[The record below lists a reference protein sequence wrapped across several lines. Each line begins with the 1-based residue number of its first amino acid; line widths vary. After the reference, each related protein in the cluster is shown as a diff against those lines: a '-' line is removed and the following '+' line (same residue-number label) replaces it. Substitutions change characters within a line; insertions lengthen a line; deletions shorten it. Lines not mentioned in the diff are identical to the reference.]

1 MSGPALFKLGDT
13 TINLAGTSSSMGGM
27 TSIGTSIITAKNDD
41 SLTLK
46 AGTSIFFDTSDNNAM
61 TITPG
66 GSVGIGTYTPY
77 HPLFVKGT
85 LGIQSPEITGSNNYW
100 YLMQADESPNVG
112 YRCQFIYWNG
122 TLNPK
127 GYVSA
132 DGSWSR
138 MNFTGQHRSLMN
150 TSIGTSHDG
159 LIVSATNK
167 IINVNNS
174 ITPTISES
182 LPYCVITNTDND
194 KKVFGVI
201 SNKEDNEHSRE
212 YGSGNFVSVF
222 EKENINEERMYIN
235 SVGEG
240 AVWVSNK
247 NGSLEI
253 GDYISSTTI
262 PGYGGKQTLNEE
274 FLTRHTV
281 AKMTCDCDFSLT
293 KIVKQKLKTIQTS
306 EGQEIVY
313 DTNGDPE
320 YENILDPDGNI
331 QMVYPYDTRFLQA
344 DGTLLVDQTDYETRL
359 ANGESVYIACFV
371 GCTYHCG

>member
-1 MSGPALFKLGDT
+1 MIGKLAQASANAGSALTYNNFNYRANIYGYYE
-13 TINLAGTSSSMGGM
+13 
-27 TSIGTSIITAKNDD
+27 
-41 SLTLK
+41 
-46 AGTSIFFDTSDNNAM
+46 TSDSGMRLYFRIDNNGSQFYSYISDRA
-61 TITPG
+61 TDG
-66 GSVGIGTYTPY
+66 G
-77 HPLFVKGT
+77 L
-85 LGIQSPEITGSNNYW
+85 
-100 YLMQADESPNVG
+100 
-112 YRCQFIYWNG
+112 
-122 TLNPK
+122 
-127 GYVSA
+127 
-132 DGSWSR
+132 
-138 MNFTGQHRSLMN
+138 NFTGQHRNLMN
-150 TSIGTSHDG
+150 TSIGTSQEG

-174 ITPTISES
+174 ISPTINES
-182 LPYCVITNTDND
+182 LPYCVLSNTDND

-201 SNKEDNEHSRE
+201 SNKEDNNKSRD
-212 YGSGNFVSVF
+212 YASGAFVSVYK
-222 EKENINEERMYIN
+222 KENINEERMYIN

-247 NGSLEI
+247 NGILEI

-262 PGYGGKQTLNEE
+262 PGYGGKQAELSLHNY
-274 FLTRHTV
+274 TV

-320 YENILDPDGNI
+320 YENILDPDGNV

>member
-1 MSGPALFKLGDT
+1 MIGKLAQASTNAGSTGTYNNFAYRANIYSYYETSDSGMRLYFRLD
-13 TINLAGTSSSMGGM
+13 NNSSM
-27 TSIGTSIITAKNDD
+27 
-41 SLTLK
+41 
-46 AGTSIFFDTSDNNAM
+46 FFSYISDRA
-61 TITPG
+61 T
-66 GSVGIGTYTPY
+66 
-77 HPLFVKGT
+77 
-85 LGIQSPEITGSNNYW
+85 
-100 YLMQADESPNVG
+100 
-112 YRCQFIYWNG
+112 
-122 TLNPK
+122 
-127 GYVSA
+127 
-132 DGSWSR
+132 DGEL
-138 MNFTGQHRSLMN
+138 NFTGQHRNLMN
-150 TSIGTSHDG
+150 TSIGTSQDG

-201 SNKEDNEHSRE
+201 SNKEDNEHSRD
-212 YGSGNFVSVF
+212 YASGAFVSVY

-240 AVWVSNK
+240 AIWVSNK

-262 PGYGGKQTLNEE
+262 PGYGRKQAELSLHNY
-274 FLTRHTV
+274 TV
-281 AKMTCDCDFSLT
+281 AKMTCDCDFSLS
-293 KIVKQKLKTIQTS
+293 KIVKQKLKTIQTA

-320 YENILDPDGNI
+320 YENDLDSGGNI

-344 DGTLLVDQTDYETRL
+344 GGTLLVDQTDYETRL